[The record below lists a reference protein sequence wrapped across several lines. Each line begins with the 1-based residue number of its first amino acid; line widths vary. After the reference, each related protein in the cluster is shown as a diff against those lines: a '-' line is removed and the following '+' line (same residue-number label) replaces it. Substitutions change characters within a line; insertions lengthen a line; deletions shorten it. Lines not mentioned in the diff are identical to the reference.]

1 MKSSNKHNNVFVKG
15 YKFGLMSLE
24 FKKSSDFNEDA
35 CYKNFLDLL
44 DINPKI
50 SEDLGIIKVAF
61 VRESYTQ

>member
-1 MKSSNKHNNVFVKG
+1 
-15 YKFGLMSLE
+15 MSLE